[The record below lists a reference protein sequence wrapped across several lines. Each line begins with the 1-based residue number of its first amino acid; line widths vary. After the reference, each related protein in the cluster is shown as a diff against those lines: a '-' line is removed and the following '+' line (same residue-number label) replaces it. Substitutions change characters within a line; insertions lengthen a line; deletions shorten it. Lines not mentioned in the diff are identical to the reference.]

1 MSSCCPVGQP
11 PSLLCLYGERSP
23 RRPASGTLLAEGHR
37 SVLALP
43 PPCQVSALVEVRLVV
58 VEAGSGAEVALDELP
73 VLRGELAPV
82 HRETTAARGL
92 AFGVGVRRPA
102 VTLERSVRVVHT
114 GRLRA
119 AALLRLCGLLRR
131 LWRRGGHVV
140 HRVRC
145 GRLSGRLWLYRGS
158 PETTLSRVLRGLVE
172 TLREGCG
179 LHDDLTECR
188 SLSEVRVH
196 PERLHNLLFLLFDRA
211 VRREPRVVV
220 PLLGAELDRRV
231 ASVCHFLPFSRLVS
245 IRGGSSC
252 RRPACCCTCPVTPCV
267 RRVRPLRRSLRCGQ
281 VR

>member
-82 HRETTAARGL
+82 HREVAAPGHL
-92 AFGVGVRRPA
+92 ALGISVRSPA
-102 VTLERSVRVVHT
+102 VTLERSVRVVHA
-114 GRLRA
+114 RSLRA
-119 AALLRLCGLLRR
+119 VALLGLCGLLRR
-131 LWRRGGHVV
+131 LWRRGGHIV
-140 HRVRC
+140 HRVWC
-145 GRLSGRLWLYRGS
+145 GRLSGRLLLYRSG
-158 PETTLSRVLRGLVE
+158 PQATLTRALRGLVE

-179 LHDDLTECR
+179 LHDDLAECR
-188 SLSEVRVH
+188 GLSEVRVH
-196 PERLHNLLFLLFDRA
+196 PERLHNLLLLLAHGA

-220 PLLGAELDRRV
+220 PLLGAELDRSV
-231 ASVCHFLPFSRLVS
+231 ASVCHFLPL
-245 IRGGSSC
+245 
-252 RRPACCCTCPVTPCV
+252 
-267 RRVRPLRRSLRCGQ
+267 
-281 VR
+281 